1 MGCRGPRPCNLKT
14 FMTHLILAS
23 ASASRS
29 ALLTGAGITHT
40 KIPAHLDEDAIKDDC
55 LLKGMSPKSVALKL
69 AEAKALHVS
78 QSNPGLVL
86 GGDQVLQLEKDLI
99 SKSHDLDEARALL
112 KRMSGQT
119 HYLHAGMA
127 LAENGLIIWSHVET
141 AEMTVRHLS
150 DAFID
155 TYLNETGEK
164 ILSAVGCYMLEA
176 EGVHLFEAIRGDYF
190 TVLGLPLLPLLAQ
203 LRNLKV
209 IAA

>member
-1 MGCRGPRPCNLKT
+1 M
-14 FMTHLILAS
+14 
-23 ASASRS
+23 
-29 ALLTGAGITHT
+29 
-40 KIPAHLDEDAIKDDC
+40 
-55 LLKGMSPKSVALKL
+55 ALKL
-69 AEAKALHVS
+69 AETKALHVS
-78 QSNPGLVL
+78 GRNAGLVL
-86 GGDQVLQLEKDLI
+86 GGDQVLQLENDLI

-112 KRMSGQT
+112 RRMSGKV

-127 LAENGLIIWSHVET
+127 LAENGQIVWSNVET
-141 AEMTVRHLS
+141 AEMTVRPLS

-155 TYLNETGEK
+155 TYLVQTGDK
-164 ILSAVGCYMLEA
+164 ILSSVGCYQLES

>member
-1 MGCRGPRPCNLKT
+1 
-14 FMTHLILAS
+14 MTQLILAS

-29 ALLTGAGITHT
+29 ALLTGAGLSHT
-40 KIPAHLDEDAIKDDC
+40 KIPAHLDEDAIKDEC
-55 LLKGMSPKSVALKL
+55 LARGHSPKSVALKL

-78 QSNPGLVL
+78 SRNAGLVL
-86 GGDQVLQLEKDLI
+86 GGDQVLQLENDLI

-112 KRMSGQT
+112 RRMSGKV

-127 LAENGLIIWSHVET
+127 VAENGQIVWSNVET
-141 AEMTVRHLS
+141 AEMTVRPLS

-155 TYLNETGEK
+155 TYLAQTGDK
-164 ILSAVGCYMLEA
+164 ILSSVGCYQLESK
-176 EGVHLFEAIRGDYF
+176 GVHLFEAIRGDYF

-209 IAA
+209 IEA

>member
-1 MGCRGPRPCNLKT
+1 
-14 FMTHLILAS
+14 MTDLILAS

-29 ALLTGAGITHT
+29 VLLTGAGISHT

-55 LLKGMSPKSVALKL
+55 LMRGMSPKSVALKL

-78 QSNPGLVL
+78 QSHTGLVL

-99 SKSHDLDEARALL
+99 SKSNSLDEARALL
-112 KRMSGQT
+112 RRMSGQT

-127 LAENGLIIWSHVET
+127 LAENGIIVWSNVET
-141 AEMTVRHLS
+141 AEMTVRTLS

-155 TYLNETGEK
+155 RYIAQTGEK
-164 ILSAVGCYMLEA
+164 MLSAVGCYMLEG
-176 EGVHLFEAIRGDYF
+176 EGVHLFDTIRGDYF

-203 LRNLKV
+203 LRNMKV
-209 IAA
+209 LMA